1 MSIPAKKLSL
11 TVPYPMT
18 SMSFDFVKYYL
29 VEFFDLFKQISNPEM
44 LIVFGFCSVASEFD
58 FYINVLVDMNIYS
71 TLTTPLKFMMIL
83 RC

>member
-1 MSIPAKKLSL
+1 
-11 TVPYPMT
+11 
-18 SMSFDFVKYYL
+18 
-29 VEFFDLFKQISNPEM
+29 M

-58 FYINVLVDMNIYS
+58 LYINVLVDMNIYS

>member
-1 MSIPAKKLSL
+1 M
-11 TVPYPMT
+11 
-18 SMSFDFVKYYL
+18 L
-29 VEFFDLFKQISNPEM
+29 V
-44 LIVFGFCSVASEFD
+44 VFGFCSVASEFD

>member
-1 MSIPAKKLSL
+1 
-11 TVPYPMT
+11 
-18 SMSFDFVKYYL
+18 MSFDFVKYYL